1 MTSTTPVTK
10 PFLSNVAYDR
20 LKFIA
25 QILLPAL
32 GTLYFG
38 IAALWGLPKATE
50 VIGTITAIDVF
61 LGILLGLST
70 SSYNKSDLASDG
82 ELVVDTQDP
91 LKDTYS
97 LVVSTTL
104 AELETKKAI
113 TLKVRTPSQYNL

>member
-97 LVVSTTL
+97 LVVSTPL